1 MTTSSIERQ
10 KAIVK
15 ILTFLH
21 EGGDFDQAKE
31 MFDAQFGSVD
41 VSEITSAERQL
52 IANGLNPMEIQNL
65 CNVHAA
71 VFKGSITNND
81 ETPAFQKPGH
91 PVNTIKLENKILTSL
106 INDELLPVEKKWQQD
121 GANPAYLKRM
131 QQALADLK
139 TIDKHYARKEN
150 TIFPLMDKYGIS
162 APPKVMWGVDDNIRN
177 WINRAYQMVTA
188 DPLPDKYEIEAAIE
202 KVAKEVLEMIFKE
215 EDIMLPM
222 LDEVATPTDWKTV
235 RDDEDEIGYT
245 LISPPLPWKPTEA
258 ELEEAKDKPV
268 NSTIAAELNRMAQNL
283 ADQDEQVAATTSSD
297 LKQHIKQ
304 PLKTNAGND
313 GELFDLGSG
322 SLNLKQLI
330 AIFKTLPV
338 DLTFVDHTDH
348 VRWFSDNANRI
359 FPRTNSVLG
368 RAVVNCHPPKSV
380 DKVQKILADFHDG
393 TEDHAEFWIN
403 LHGQRFIH
411 IEYYALHDQE
421 NNYLGCLEVSQDLN
435 HVRSLTGERRL

>member
-1 MTTSSIERQ
+1 MTTSSVERQ
-10 KAIVK
+10 KAIVE

-65 CNVHAA
+65 CNVHTA
-71 VFKGSITNND
+71 VFKGSITNNA
-81 ETPAFQKPGH
+81 ETPDFQKPGH
-91 PVNTIKLENKILTSL
+91 PVNTLKLENKILTSL

-121 GANPAYLKRM
+121 GDNPAYLKRM

-150 TIFPLMDKYGIS
+150 TIFPLMDKYGIT
-162 APPKVMWGVDDNIRN
+162 APPKVMWGVDDNIRG
-177 WINRAYQMVTA
+177 WIDHAYQLVTTE
-188 DPLPDKYEIEAAIE
+188 PLPDKYEIEAAIE
-202 KVAKEVLEMIFKE
+202 KAAKEVMEMIFKE

-222 LDEVATPTDWKTV
+222 LDEVATPTDWKMV
-235 RDDEDEIGYT
+235 RDDEEEIGYT
-245 LISPPLPWKPTEA
+245 LISPLLPWKPTEA
-258 ELEEAKDKPV
+258 ELEEAANKPV
-268 NSTIAAELNRMAQNL
+268 NSTIAAELNKMALNL
-283 ADQDEQVAATTSSD
+283 ADQDDQVAAVKDAPTQHEKLFQPASSD
-297 LKQHIKQ
+297 DDHF
-304 PLKTNAGND
+304 
-313 GELFDLGSG
+313 FDLGSG
-322 SLNLKQLI
+322 SLNLKQLV

-380 DKVQKILADFHDG
+380 DKVEKILADFHSG
-393 TEDHAEFWIN
+393 KEDHAEFWIN
-403 LHGQRFIH
+403 LHGERFIH
-411 IEYYALHDQE
+411 IEYYALHDDQGQ
-421 NNYLGCLEVSQDLN
+421 YLGCLEVSQDLN